1 LIKTFHQQLALAV
14 VIGNEGL
21 LRNRYSLQDI
31 QAAAEKLHL
40 LLPKDTTAIQS
51 ISIHHIETTA
61 YDEIKIYSSGC
72 FC

>member
-1 LIKTFHQQLALAV
+1 LSISLPIK
-14 VIGNEGL
+14 I
-21 LRNRYSLQDI
+21 
-31 QAAAEKLHL
+31 
-40 LLPKDTTAIQS
+40 TAIQS